1 MIKVNIPQNLMNCSF
16 QASRKY
22 KVPSRTLYDKIKKM
36 GISTV
41 PRRMPSKKPSPS
53 STDLETSTGETHA
66 PPEPHEPPTR
76 DARDSSLQEHDKRL
90 TKSVTSDDDDHSAS
104 GAPVVIDDEDES
116 SSPTPGSTPALGS
129 FSLVGRKMYEN
140 GAGESSAKP
149 LDLTDTES
157 LIPKRPEIEER
168 A

>member
-1 MIKVNIPQNLMNCSF
+1 MF

-53 STDLETSTGETHA
+53 STDLETSTAETHA
-66 PPEPHEPPTR
+66 PPEPHDPPPRDTR
-76 DARDSSLQEHDKRL
+76 DARDPSLPEHDKRHL
-90 TKSVTSDDDDHSAS
+90 KSATSDDDDHSAS

-116 SSPTPGSTPALGS
+116 SSPTPALGS

-157 LIPKRPEIEER
+157 LLPKRAEIEER